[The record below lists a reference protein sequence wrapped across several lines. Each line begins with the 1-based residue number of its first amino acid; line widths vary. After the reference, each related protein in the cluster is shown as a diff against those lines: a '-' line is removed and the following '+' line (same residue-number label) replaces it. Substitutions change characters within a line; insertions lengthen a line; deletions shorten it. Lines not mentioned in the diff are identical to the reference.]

1 MSGETTPINP
11 RDTRTKRRLKQRW
24 VGRKKEQAS
33 TVWIRKVMAVKKA
46 IGDNEKRR
54 RARNEVNEPAQKR
67 KRTSVLRCVDF
78 FLQIH
83 GDGGR
88 GKAGSGKG
96 KKIV

>member
-1 MSGETTPINP
+1 M
-11 RDTRTKRRLKQRW
+11 
-24 VGRKKEQAS
+24 
-33 TVWIRKVMAVKKA
+33 KKA

-54 RARNEVNEPAQKR
+54 RARNEVNEPGQKR
-67 KRTSVLRCVDF
+67 KRTSVLREFF

>member
-54 RARNEVNEPAQKR
+54 RARNEVNEPGQKR
-67 KRTSVLRCVDF
+67 KRTSVLHEF
-78 FLQIH
+78 FFYKSTGM
-83 GDGGR
+83 GDE
-88 GKAGSGKG
+88 AGSGKG

>member
-54 RARNEVNEPAQKR
+54 RARNEVNEPGQKR
-67 KRTSVLRCVDF
+67 KRTSVLRCVNF